1 MIECLV
7 KKTRLL
13 ASLMLTASGKLSSEC
28 APEALVAALHFLSKA
43 ERACRVVPNCLL
55 ASLYELER
63 YL

>member
-1 MIECLV
+1 
-7 KKTRLL
+7 
-13 ASLMLTASGKLSSEC
+13 MLTASGKLSSEC

-55 ASLYELER
+55 SSLYELER